1 MNTKPTS
8 IAIHCIA
15 AGAILGGLLDTGL
28 GSILPCAPW
37 PVPTG
42 TNFGIVIGIATGA
55 LGFALIRAGMKIGG
69 YTALKNQTIH
79 RLIHKSTLFIIA
91 CSIMGGVIGF
101 TSAKRDIADRPMAQ
115 LREAYRDID
124 KGYVSKDEGKKFV
137 EKAKLAIRQASDIP
151 RERRNIRVFAA
162 SFALIGSGLSALF
175 LMLIILQKRITKT
188 IKERGIPLVN
198 KG

>member
-8 IAIHCIA
+8 IVIHCLV
-15 AGAILGGLLDTGL
+15 AGALLGGILDTGL

-37 PVPTG
+37 PTPLGTG
-42 TNFGIVIGIATGA
+42 FGTVIGSAAGG
-55 LGFALIRAGMKIGG
+55 LGYALILAGMKIGN
-69 YTALKNQTIH
+69 YTD
-79 RLIHKSTLFIIA
+79 LIYKASAFIIA
-91 CSIMGGVIGF
+91 CSIMGSVIGF
-101 TSAKRDIADRPMAQ
+101 ISAKRDIADRPMAQ

-137 EKAKLAIRQASDIP
+137 DKAKVAIRLASDVP

-162 SFALIGSGLSALF
+162 SFALIGAGLSGLF
-175 LMLIILQKRITKT
+175 LMLIIVQKRITKT
-188 IKERGIPLVN
+188 LKERGIPLVN

>member
-8 IAIHCIA
+8 IAIHCIL
-15 AGAILGGLLDTGL
+15 AGAILGGLLDTGMGML
-28 GSILPCAPW
+28 LPCAPW
-37 PVPTG
+37 PVPLG
-42 TNFGIVIGIATGA
+42 TSFGFVIGSVTGG
-55 LGFALIRAGMKIGG
+55 LGFALIQAGMKIGG
-69 YTALKNQTIH
+69 YAPLKNQTIH
-79 RLIHKSTLFIIA
+79 RLIHKATLFIVV

-137 EKAKLAIRQASDIP
+137 EKAKRAIRLASDVP

-162 SFALIGSGLSALF
+162 SFALIGTALSGLF
-175 LMLIILQKRITKT
+175 LMLIVLQKRIRKT
-188 IKERGIPLVN
+188 VKERGIPLVN
-198 KG
+198 ND

>member
-8 IAIHCIA
+8 IAIHCILV
-15 AGAILGGLLDTGL
+15 GAVLGGILDIGI
-28 GSILPCAPW
+28 GAVLPCAPW
-37 PVPTG
+37 PVPLG
-42 TNFGIVIGIATGA
+42 TNFGILIGMAAGG

-79 RLIHKSTLFIIA
+79 RLIHKATLFIVA

-137 EKAKLAIRQASDIP
+137 EKAKLAIRQASDVP

-162 SFALIGSGLSALF
+162 SFALIGTALSALF

>member
-8 IAIHCIA
+8 IAIHCILA
-15 AGAILGGLLDTGL
+15 GAVLGGILDSGIGAIL
-28 GSILPCAPW
+28 PCTPW
-37 PVPTG
+37 PVPLG
-42 TNFGIVIGIATGA
+42 TNFGILIGIAAGA
-55 LGFALIRAGMKIGG
+55 LGFALIRAGMKIGK
-69 YTALKNQTIH
+69 YADLKNQTIH
-79 RLIHKSTLFIIA
+79 RLIHKATLFIFA

-124 KGYVSKDEGKKFV
+124 KGYVSKEEGKKFV
-137 EKAKLAIRQASDIP
+137 EKAKLAIRQASDVP

-162 SFALIGSGLSALF
+162 SFALIGTALSSLI
-175 LMLIILQKRITKT
+175 LMLIVLQKRIAKT

>member
-1 MNTKPTS
+1 MNTKSTS
-8 IAIHCIA
+8 IAFHCIL
-15 AGAILGGLLDTGL
+15 AGAVLGGILDSGI
-28 GSILPCAPW
+28 GAILPCAPW
-37 PVPTG
+37 PVPLG
-42 TNFGIVIGIATGA
+42 TNFGILIGIAAGA
-55 LGFALIRAGMKIGG
+55 LGFALIRAGMNIGK
-69 YTALKNQTIH
+69 YADLKNQTIH
-79 RLIHKSTLFIIA
+79 RLIHKATLFIFA

-162 SFALIGSGLSALF
+162 SFALIGTALSALI
-175 LMLIILQKRITKT
+175 LMLIVLQKRIAKT

>member
-8 IAIHCIA
+8 IAIHCILI
-15 AGAILGGLLDTGL
+15 GAVLGGILDSGI
-28 GSILPCAPW
+28 GAILPCAPW
-37 PVPTG
+37 PVPLG
-42 TNFGIVIGIATGA
+42 TNFGILIGMAAGG
-55 LGFALIRAGMKIGG
+55 LGFALIRAGMRIGG
-69 YTALKNQTIH
+69 YTALKNLTIH
-79 RLIHKSTLFIIA
+79 RLIHKATLFIVA

-137 EKAKLAIRQASDIP
+137 EKAKLAIRQASDVP

-162 SFALIGSGLSALF
+162 SFALIGTGLSALF

>member
-15 AGAILGGLLDTGL
+15 AGALLGGILDTGM

-37 PVPTG
+37 PTPLGTG
-42 TNFGIVIGIATGA
+42 FGAVIGSAAGG
-55 LGFALIRAGMKIGG
+55 LGYALILAGMKIGG
-69 YTALKNQTIH
+69 YTDLKNQTIH
-79 RLIHKSTLFIIA
+79 RLIHKASLFIIA
-91 CSIMGGVIGF
+91 CSIMGAVIGF
-101 TSAKRDIADRPMAQ
+101 VSAKRDIADRPMTQ

-137 EKAKLAIRQASDIP
+137 DKAKVAIRLASDVP
-151 RERRNIRVFAA
+151 RERRNIRVFTA
-162 SFALIGSGLSALF
+162 SFALIGAGLSGLF
-175 LMLIILQKRITKT
+175 LMLIIVQKRITKT
-188 IKERGIPLVN
+188 LKERGIPLVN

>member
-37 PVPTG
+37 PTPTG
-42 TNFGIVIGIATGA
+42 TNFGIGIGIAAGA
-55 LGFALIRAGMKIGG
+55 LGFALIRAGMKIGS
-69 YTALKNQTIH
+69 YAALKTQTIH
-79 RLIHKSTLFIIA
+79 RLIHTSTLFIIA
-91 CSIMGGVIGF
+91 CSVMGGVIGF

-137 EKAKLAIRQASDIP
+137 EQAKLAIRLASDIP
-151 RERRNIRVFAA
+151 REHRNIRVFAA
-162 SFALIGSGLSALF
+162 SFALIGSALSAIF
-175 LMLIILQKRITKT
+175 LMLIVLQKRIAKT
-188 IKERGIPLVN
+188 LKERGIPLVN